1 MNAEWVCLS
10 IQRSIEVERERGRT
24 GRGRRKPSIVVDCA
38 RQLEPNNRPPFL
50 AERLYC
56 ERQLTAEYAHV
67 SAMPRRSAR
76 STHNERYARRE
87 NNTDTLLPHVSLSH
101 SAARSWQ
108 LPIAGFPSRKGW
120 RSVSFGYLGIIAHEM
135 IEKRRPRGRE
145 ISKQDTLGEA

>member
-10 IQRSIEVERERGRT
+10 IQRSIEVERERGRE
-24 GRGRRKPSIVVDCA
+24 RGRRKPSIVVDCA

-101 SAARSWQ
+101 STARSWQ
-108 LPIAGFPSRKGW
+108 LPIAGFPSRKADDLFPSAISESSHTKW
-120 RSVSFGYLGIIAHEM
+120 S
-135 IEKRRPRGRE
+135 KRRPRGRK
-145 ISKQDTLGEA
+145 ISKQDTLGEV